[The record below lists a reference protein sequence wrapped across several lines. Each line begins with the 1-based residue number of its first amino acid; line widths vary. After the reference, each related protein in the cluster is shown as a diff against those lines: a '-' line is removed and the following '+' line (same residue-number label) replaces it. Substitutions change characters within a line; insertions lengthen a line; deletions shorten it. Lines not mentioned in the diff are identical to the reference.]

1 MRKPR
6 SRSSF
11 FDGIRRGIR
20 KDPLQGI
27 NIKCAKRTIGVTKS
41 ARDPRGIR
49 QDPPILSSLPC
60 LKMDKT
66 HHRVTKSA
74 RDPRGIRQDPPMLSS
89 LPCLKM
95 DKIRHRGRQISA
107 GSGSIRQ
114 DPPIPSSLPCLKMD
128 KLHHRR
134 LQISAGSARDPAGFA
149 IWLASLRPDSVMT
162 STSCAAANL

>member
-49 QDPPILSSLPC
+49 QDPP
-60 LKMDKT
+60 
-66 HHRVTKSA
+66 
-74 RDPRGIRQDPPMLSS
+74 MLSS

-95 DKIRHRGRQISA
+95 DELRHRGRQISV

-149 IWLASLRPDSVMT
+149 IWLASLRPDSYDVDKLRRGEFMVRPGAL
-162 STSCAAANL
+162 SLKGGGRLKY